1 MAPLSPPLSSSWP
14 GPGSGVEIGCVSP
27 QRLGAPPDA
36 GEVLVRPPPGQAGA
50 ALAEAVLREGLAA
63 LPCGAPPLRRV
74 LLPPGPALDDLLAAW
89 LCALILTEGEGAPAR
104 IPRLHVL
111 CGYTAQL
118 REGILPGQVPPERSL
133 GGVYLAMVELYRD
146 QPATLIARGGHL
158 LAQAILS
165 LRAGRSPLSDDVLR
179 GDETL
184 AREHTYLAAEQQRY
198 RRDREAGQ
206 VLLVRIGPL
215 PAHLLCLRQPTS
227 ILFRLFAPR
236 DPAVLSMSGAGPGG
250 GGFDLVLVER
260 AGQEGRTH
268 FALFA
273 DPTRRLPLRPVL
285 VPLCRD
291 LSRREALAQA
301 LAQREGRA
309 GEEAGAAEPWYD
321 GALHHHQR
329 LASPRAGTVLP
340 PDEVR
345 RALRKALRAT
355 PLVGA
360 GRAGWG
366 TRVLQ
371 ALGGGLGLCALG
383 ALGAFYVSHRASSQ
397 VEARRAEE
405 AAVAR
410 GDWQQHRLPSGP
422 KAPPEEREALV
433 RGQTRIRN
441 WALLVAASA
450 YAPRSQGGLGPL
462 RTPWRDACVLRE
474 LLVRRFGYK
483 RQDVVVL
490 ADSPCLRDVAGPPTR
505 QRILWTVEN
514 MPVRRDDTLLF
525 YYAGHGSIEE
535 EPGGRYGYLQ
545 PAGWEQSDLSREDRG
560 LRMRVLAELLRDK
573 VAARHQLLLLDSCH
587 SGEAAVVRGDDP
599 AALDR
604 LEAPVRAGWRE
615 RPVYAVITAGG
626 VADLAVEERL
636 VDAPLPHS
644 LFVRGL
650 LEALSWSPAPS
661 STGAGAGA
669 AGAAA
674 DAAGGPACR
683 LRADQDPRDGPD
695 GLVTDGELFKYLAR
709 RVPELR
715 AGIEVPG
722 LPEEAQRQVP
732 EWNPWAAA
740 PRGRASR
747 IGEFLLIPREAP
759 PARCDGEAEP
769 DPDPCTPAA
778 CPSANRD
785 M

>member
-1 MAPLSPPLSSSWP
+1 MPAPPLSMSMSSPWP
-14 GPGSGVEIGCVSP
+14 SGVELRCVPP
-27 QRLGAPPDA
+27 QRLAGPPEA
-36 GEVLVRPPPGQAGA
+36 GEILVRPPPGQTGA

-63 LPCGAPPLRRV
+63 LPCGAPPLRRL

-89 LCALILTEGEGAPAR
+89 LCALLLTEGEGEGILAR
-104 IPRLHVL
+104 VPRLPVL

-118 REGILPGQVPPERSL
+118 REGILPGEVAPERSL

-146 QPATLIARGGHL
+146 QQATLIARGGRL
-158 LAQAILS
+158 IAQALAQ
-165 LRAGRSPLSDDVLR
+165 LREGRSPLSDDVLE

-184 AREHTYLAAEQQRY
+184 SRERTYLAAERRRY
-198 RRDREAGQ
+198 LRDREAGQ
-206 VLLVRIGPL
+206 VLSVRIGPL
-215 PAHLLCLRQPTS
+215 EAHLLCLRQPTS

-236 DPAVLSMSGAGPGG
+236 DPGPGG
-250 GGFDLVLVER
+250 AGFDLVLTER
-260 AGQEGRTH
+260 AGQDGRTH

-291 LSRREALAQA
+291 LSRREAQA
-301 LAQREGRA
+301 NAPADTPAEGI
-309 GEEAGAAEPWYD
+309 EPWYD

-329 LASPRAGTVLP
+329 LASPRAGTALP

-345 RALRKALRAT
+345 RALRKALRAA
-355 PLVGA
+355 PVS
-360 GRAGWG
+360 GRSGW
-366 TRVLQ
+366 RAW

-383 ALGAFYVSHRASSQ
+383 AVGAVGVGVIRAP
-397 VEARRAEE
+397 RPRAED
-405 AAVAR
+405 AAIAR
-410 GDWQQHRLPSGP
+410 GDWQQHRLPHGP
-422 KAPPEEREALV
+422 KASPEEREALL
-433 RGQTRIRN
+433 RGQDQGVKIRN

-474 LLVRRFGYK
+474 LLVRRFGYR

-505 QRILWTVEN
+505 QRILWTMEN
-514 MPVRRDDTLLF
+514 MPVRKDDTLLF

-545 PAGWEQSDLSREDRG
+545 PAGWEGSELSREDRG

-587 SGEAAVVRGDDP
+587 SGEAAVLRGDDP

-626 VADLAVEERL
+626 VADLALEERL
-636 VDAPLPHS
+636 VDSPLPHS

-650 LEALSWSPAPS
+650 LEALSWAPHPA
-661 STGAGAGA
+661 TG
-669 AGAAA
+669 
-674 DAAGGPACR
+674 ACR
-683 LRADQDPRDGPD
+683 LRADQDPREGPD
-695 GLVTDGELFKYLAR
+695 GLITDGEIFKYLAR

-740 PRGRASR
+740 PRGRAAQ
-747 IGEFLLIPREAP
+747 IGEFLLIPREGP
-759 PARCDGEAEP
+759 PDRCDGEADP

-778 CPSANRD
+778 CPSGNRG